1 MIARLIAWSVR
12 NRFLVLAGA
21 AAVILWGIY
30 ALDRIPLDA
39 LPNLSDVQV
48 IVKAD
53 YAGQS
58 PQVVQNQV
66 TYPLTTVLLAVP
78 GTRTVRGYSMFGE
91 SLVYVIFQ
99 DNTDLYAAR
108 NLVQQYLNQVQGKL
122 PRGVT
127 PTLGA
132 PATGLGWVYEYAL
145 LDSKGGYD
153 LGALTS
159 LQNWF
164 LRYQLEQIP
173 GVASVATVGGM
184 NREYQVDVRPSRL
197 LAYGIPLARVAN
209 MLRAANGETSG
220 GVVDTGGGFSYLVQT
235 GSRGYIHSRR
245 DLRDIPLDMGPSG
258 FPLRLGDIAR
268 IHTGPGLRYGVAD
281 LNGKGQVV
289 GGVVIAR
296 TNANAMQVIRN
307 VRARIRALRKSL
319 PAGVRI
325 VTTYDRSHLIERTI
339 STLRS
344 KLVEESLV
352 VALVCVVFLFRLRS
366 ALVAIV
372 MLPVGILAALAI
384 MQAQGLGANIMSLG
398 GIAIAIG
405 AMVDG
410 AVVMIENMHKHLEL
424 QGPGADPWLVA
435 QLSAEEVGPSLFFS
449 LLIIA
454 VSFVPIFALH
464 GEEGR
469 LFRPLAFTKTYAMAM
484 AAALSITLVPVF
496 MGYLI
501 RGRVVPEDRNPLNRW
516 LHRAYEPLAR
526 WVLRHRAMTLA
537 ASGALLLSAFYPA
550 GRMGSEFMPPLY
562 EGNLMYMPIT
572 VLPNV
577 SVGEAAYLLQQT
589 DKVIARF
596 PEVKEVFGKAGRA
609 NTSTDPAPL
618 SMFETIIRLKPRA
631 AWPRGTTLSKLKK
644 SLNQAVRTP
653 ALANDWTMPI
663 AARVDM
669 LSTGIRTPVGI
680 KVYGPS
686 LASIQRLA
694 IQIEN
699 AVKHI
704 PGTRSAYAARI
715 DQGRYIVVH
724 VNRAAAARYGLS
736 VADVDRLV
744 STAIAGKTVTTTV
757 QGYARYAV
765 VVRYPRHLRQSLSAL
780 EDSLIVT
787 PDGERVPLRAIA
799 RVARE
804 NGPTEIDTQGGQMY
818 DIVTIDT
825 GNVSLAQYVAQAKT
839 AIARQVT
846 IPPGYTV
853 RWSGQYRFYRE
864 TLAQITFIV
873 PVVVFVI
880 FLLLYLNFRRIGE
893 PLIILLTLPF
903 GLVGGIWF
911 LYVLGYKFSL
921 AVAVGF
927 IAAAGVATEFGVVL
941 LLYLNQAL
949 DRRRAEGRLSTW
961 EDVRDAVL
969 DGTTRRLRPIN
980 MTAMVI
986 IVGLLP
992 IFLSRGA
999 GADVMKRIAAPFM
1012 GAMITAPAL
1021 SLLVIPVVYALWQ
1034 WRRVDKEMSAG
1045 REQKILKENAKPAL
1059 DPTRS
1064 P

>member
-1 MIARLIAWSVR
+1 MIKRIIAWSLH

-21 AAVILWGIY
+21 V
-30 ALDRIPLDA
+30 ALIVYGLFALRHIPLDA

-78 GTRTVRGYSMFGE
+78 GTSTVRGYSMFGE

-99 DNTDLYAAR
+99 GGTDLYTAR

-145 LDSKGGYD
+145 VDAGGHHD
-153 LGALTS
+153 LGALTT

-173 GVASVATVGGM
+173 GVATVATLGGM

-197 LAYGIPLARVAN
+197 LAYGIPLARVAD
-209 MLRAANGETSG
+209 MVRAANGVTSG

-235 GSRGYIHSRR
+235 SSHGYIHSRQ
-245 DLRDIPLDMGPSG
+245 DLRDIPLDRGQSG
-258 FPLRLGDIAR
+258 VPLRLGDVAR
-268 IHTGPGLRYGVAD
+268 IHMGPGLRYGVAD
-281 LNGKGQVV
+281 LDGKGQVV

-307 VRARIRALRKSL
+307 VRARIRALQKSL
-319 PAGVRI
+319 PAGIRI
-325 VTTYDRSHLIERTI
+325 VTTYDRSHLIRRTI

-344 KLVEESLV
+344 KLVEECLV

-372 MLPVGILAALAI
+372 MLPVGILAAFAI

-410 AVVMIENMHKHLEL
+410 AVVMIENMHKHMES
-424 QGPGADPWLVA
+424 QGPGADPWRVA
-435 QLSAEEVGPSLFFS
+435 LLAAEEVGPSLFFS

-454 VSFVPIFALH
+454 VSFVPIFSLH

-484 AAALSITLVPVF
+484 AAALSITLVPVL

-501 RGRVVPEDRNPLNRW
+501 RGRIIPEDRNLLNRW
-516 LHRAYEPLAR
+516 LHTAYEPLAR
-526 WVLRHRAMTLA
+526 WVLRHRVATLVVA
-537 ASGALLLSAFYPA
+537 AVLLLSALYPA
-550 GRMGSEFMPPLY
+550 RRLGSEFMPPLY
-562 EGNLMYMPIT
+562 EGNLMYMPST
-572 VLPNV
+572 VLPNI

-589 DKVIARF
+589 DKIIARF

-609 NTSTDPAPL
+609 GTSTDPAPL
-618 SMFETIIRLKPRA
+618 SMFETVIRLKPRA
-631 AWPRGTTLSKLKK
+631 DWPRGVTLSGLKK
-644 SLNQAVRTP
+644 SLNQSVRTP

-686 LASIQRLA
+686 LSGIQRLA
-694 IQIEN
+694 IQIES
-699 AVKHI
+699 AVKHV
-704 PGTRSAYAARI
+704 PGTRSVYAARI
-715 DQGRYIVVH
+715 DQGRYIVAH
-724 VNRAAAARYGLS
+724 VDRAAAARYGLS
-736 VADVDRLV
+736 VTDVDRLV
-744 STAIAGKTVTTTV
+744 STGIAGKTVTTTV
-757 QGYARYAV
+757 QGYARYPV
-765 VVRYPRHLRQSLSAL
+765 VLRYPRHLRQSLSAL

-787 PDGERVPLRAIA
+787 PDGERIPLRAIA
-799 RVARE
+799 RVARQ

-825 GNVSLAQYVAQAKT
+825 GNVSLAQYVAQARA

-853 RWSGQYRFYRE
+853 HWSGQYRFYQE
-864 TLAQITFIV
+864 TLAQLMVIV
-873 PVVVFVI
+873 PVMVFVI
-880 FLLLYLNFRRIGE
+880 FLLLYLNFRRLGE

-911 LYVLGYKFSL
+911 LYLLGYKLSL

-927 IAAAGVATEFGVVL
+927 IAAAGVAAEFGVVL

-949 DRRRAEGRLSTW
+949 TRRREEGRLRTW
-961 EDVRDAVL
+961 EDVRDAVIE
-969 DGTTRRLRPIN
+969 GTTRRLRPIN
-980 MTAMVI
+980 MTAMV
-986 IVGLLP
+986 VVAGLLP
-992 IFLSRGA
+992 IFVSKGA

-1034 WRRVDKEMSAG
+1034 WRTLRSTKDSAH
-1045 REQKILKENAKPAL
+1045 EHLLDLPASNER
-1059 DPTRS
+1059 DQ
-1064 P
+1064 

>member
-1 MIARLIAWSVR
+1 MIARIIAWSLR

-21 AAVILWGIY
+21 VALIVWGIY

-99 DNTDLYAAR
+99 GGTGLYAAR

-145 LDSKGGYD
+145 VDPGGRYD
-153 LGALTS
+153 LGALTT

-184 NREYQVDVRPSRL
+184 NLEYQVDVRPSRL
-197 LAYGIPLARVAN
+197 LAYDIPLARVAAAV
-209 MLRAANGETSG
+209 RAANGETSG

-245 DLRDIPLDMGPSG
+245 DLRDIPVGMSPGGIPV
-258 FPLRLGDIAR
+258 RLGEVAR

-296 TNANAMQVIRN
+296 TNANAMQVIRE
-307 VRARIRALRKSL
+307 VHARIKTLQKSL
-319 PAGVRI
+319 PPGVRI
-325 VTTYDRSHLIERTI
+325 VTTYDRSHLIQRTI

-352 VALVCVVFLFRLRS
+352 VALVCLVFLFRLRS
-366 ALVAIV
+366 ALVAIA
-372 MLPVGILAALAI
+372 MLPVGILAAFAI

-410 AVVMIENMHKHLEL
+410 AVVMIENMHKHMEQ
-424 QGPGADPWLVA
+424 QGPGADPWLIA
-435 QLSAEEVGPSLFFS
+435 LLAAEEVGPSLFFS

-454 VSFVPIFALH
+454 VSFVPIFTLH
-464 GEEGR
+464 GQEGR

-484 AAALSITLVPVF
+484 AAGLSITLVPVL

-501 RGRVVPEDRNPLNRW
+501 RGRIFPEDRNPLNRW
-516 LHRAYEPLAR
+516 LHAAYEPLAR
-526 WVLRHRAMTLA
+526 WVLRHRVLTLA
-537 ASGALLLSAFYPA
+537 AAVVLLLSALYPA
-550 GRMGSEFMPPLY
+550 ARLGSEFMPPLY

-589 DKVIARF
+589 DKIIARF

-609 NTSTDPAPL
+609 DTSTDPAPL
-618 SMFETIIRLKPRA
+618 SMFETVIRLKPRA
-631 AWPRGTTLSKLKK
+631 DWPHGMTLSTLKE

-686 LASIQRLA
+686 LAGIQRLA
-694 IQIEN
+694 VQIEN
-699 AVKHI
+699 A
-704 PGTRSAYAARI
+704 
-715 DQGRYIVVH
+715 
-724 VNRAAAARYGLS
+724 
-736 VADVDRLV
+736 
-744 STAIAGKTVTTTV
+744 
-757 QGYARYAV
+757 
-765 VVRYPRHLRQSLSAL
+765 
-780 EDSLIVT
+780 
-787 PDGERVPLRAIA
+787 
-799 RVARE
+799 
-804 NGPTEIDTQGGQMY
+804 
-818 DIVTIDT
+818 
-825 GNVSLAQYVAQAKT
+825 
-839 AIARQVT
+839 
-846 IPPGYTV
+846 
-853 RWSGQYRFYRE
+853 
-864 TLAQITFIV
+864 
-873 PVVVFVI
+873 
-880 FLLLYLNFRRIGE
+880 
-893 PLIILLTLPF
+893 
-903 GLVGGIWF
+903 
-911 LYVLGYKFSL
+911 
-921 AVAVGF
+921 
-927 IAAAGVATEFGVVL
+927 
-941 LLYLNQAL
+941 
-949 DRRRAEGRLSTW
+949 
-961 EDVRDAVL
+961 
-969 DGTTRRLRPIN
+969 
-980 MTAMVI
+980 
-986 IVGLLP
+986 
-992 IFLSRGA
+992 
-999 GADVMKRIAAPFM
+999 
-1012 GAMITAPAL
+1012 
-1021 SLLVIPVVYALWQ
+1021 
-1034 WRRVDKEMSAG
+1034 
-1045 REQKILKENAKPAL
+1045 
-1059 DPTRS
+1059 
-1064 P
+1064 